1 MGTIGL
7 AVITVTACDVTP
19 GALPQIPQNTQ
30 IIPGT
35 PSGME
40 ATQFSSKSIP
50 GRSTSPFITN
60 AINPYLREVAWQ
72 FFATGED
79 PSQTNCPASQCRPS
93 ASSGLEPRAPQ
104 FTGMV
109 VEIQGQAAYVA
120 VPPMIDK
127 QNPPKIVIYHHGSN
141 TRVTADLEND
151 FMRNLAAYAGIF
163 TAHNFI
169 FCASNAHGENWGNI
183 ESIRDNLNMVNWIRE
198 NYPTAP
204 DIYMIGFS
212 MGGLTALRYVRYHPE
227 NIKKIALLAPRTT
240 LFDWDRQTIRKL
252 DHVDLLIWHGDA
264 DQNIPVSNSIRFV
277 EHIRN
282 LGKIIPLITLS
293 GKSHFDVESGY
304 RHNILFFFINRPQ
317 LYNRPKLIAQ

>member
-1 MGTIGL
+1 MGTIAL
-7 AVITVTACDVTP
+7 AAITATTRITP
-19 GALPQIPQNTQ
+19 GDLLQISQNTEVA
-30 IIPGT
+30 PGT
-35 PSGME
+35 PSGM
-40 ATQFSSKSIP
+40 ATTRVSLNPNSH
-50 GRSTSPFITN
+50 RSPSPFITN
-60 AINPYLREVAWQ
+60 AIDPYLREVAWQ
-72 FFATGED
+72 LFATGENA
-79 PSQTNCPASQCRPS
+79 SQTNCPASQCCPS
-93 ASSGLEPRAPQ
+93 ALSGLEPRAPQ

-120 VPPMIDK
+120 VPSILDT

-141 TRVTADLEND
+141 TRVTAGLDND

-183 ESIRDNLNMVNWIRE
+183 ESIRDNLNMVNWVRE
-198 NYPTAP
+198 NYPTAS

-212 MGGLTALRYVRYHPE
+212 MGGLTALRFARYHPE

-240 LFDWDRQTIRKL
+240 LFDWDSQTIQIL

-277 EHIRN
+277 GHMRN
-282 LGKIIPLITLS
+282 LGKNIPLITLS
-293 GKSHFDVESGY
+293 GKSHFDVETGY
-304 RHNILFFFINRPQ
+304 SHNILFFFINKPQ